1 METFTDGYCSGFR
14 KVCIWFLCLF
24 LMLAVPC
31 GCAKAAEDTAPAG
44 EETQSLDAE
53 SVMQWVIGKVSGGE
67 VDIGDEESIR
77 SAIAEGE
84 QEFGVTLN
92 ETEKERIVTV
102 LQSIDSLGLSAEEML
117 GQAQELYRKY
127 GADVVNEANEIIN
140 DAVGDA
146 VKGAAEGFFQSIIEA
161 VKDFFK
167 GLFS

>member
-1 METFTDGYCSGFR
+1 MGTFTDGYCSGFR
-14 KVCIWFLCLF
+14 KACIWFLCLF

-44 EETQSLDAE
+44 KETQSLDAE
-53 SVMQWVIGKVSGGE
+53 SIMQWVIGKVSDGE
-67 VDIGDEESIR
+67 MDIGDEESIR

-117 GQAQELYRKY
+117 DQAQELYRKY

-146 VKGAAEGFFQSIIEA
+146 VKGAAEGFFQSIVEA

-167 GLFS
+167 DLFS

>member
-1 METFTDGYCSGFR
+1 METFTGGYCSGFR
-14 KVCIWFLCLF
+14 KICIWILCLL
-24 LMLAVPC
+24 LMLAAPC

-44 EETQSLDAE
+44 EETQSPDAE
-53 SVMQWVIGKVSGGE
+53 SVMQWVIGKVSDGE
-67 VDIGDEESIR
+67 LDIGDEESIR

-84 QEFGVTLN
+84 QEFGITLN
-92 ETEKERIVTV
+92 ETEKERLVTV
-102 LQSIDSLGLSAEEML
+102 LQSIDSLELSAEEML